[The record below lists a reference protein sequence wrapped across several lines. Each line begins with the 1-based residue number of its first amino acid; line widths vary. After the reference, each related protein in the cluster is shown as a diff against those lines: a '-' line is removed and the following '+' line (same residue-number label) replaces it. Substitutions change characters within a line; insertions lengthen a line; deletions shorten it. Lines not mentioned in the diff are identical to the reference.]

1 MSLDVSLRVAIFWIA
16 AVLCIIAELAILRS
30 MMRGSRAS
38 APVAP
43 DGETNAAVP
52 RGRPAMELIW
62 AVVPAIGLIFVLL
75 ATRGAIR

>member
-38 APVAP
+38 APVSTGGEP
-43 DGETNAAVP
+43 DAAVP
-52 RGRPAMELIW
+52 RGRPVMELIW
-62 AVVPAIGLIFVLL
+62 AVVPGVALIFVLL
-75 ATRGAIR
+75 VTRGAIR